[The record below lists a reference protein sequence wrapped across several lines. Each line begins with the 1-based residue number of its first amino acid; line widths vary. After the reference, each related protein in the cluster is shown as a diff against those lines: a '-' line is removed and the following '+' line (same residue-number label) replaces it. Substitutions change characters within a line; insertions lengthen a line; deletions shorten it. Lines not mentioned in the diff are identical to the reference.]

1 MQANVSKEL
10 HVYKRGKNECPG
22 KDHQKCFGRVKEKA
36 KNNRRRLITRLR
48 QGKKYSAKYVNVKRK
63 CVVLRRAKEVSCAA
77 LLSLFRRL
85 MLSST
90 AEVDVA
96 DSPY

>member
-36 KNNRRRLITRLR
+36 KNDRRRLITKLR
-48 QGKKYSAKYVNVKRK
+48 QGKNYSAKYVIVKIHWHTTKRLSKDEHNV
-63 CVVLRRAKEVSCAA
+63 
-77 LLSLFRRL
+77 
-85 MLSST
+85 
-90 AEVDVA
+90 
-96 DSPY
+96 